1 MTYYDAY
8 QWWVEGYATP
18 VVQSSTMTQS
28 GACPPS
34 NPVKVTK
41 FVIGGPL
48 NVNGLKN
55 TGISIY
61 PNPVKNSIHINAK
74 ANDLGCE
81 YTIYDQLG
89 RNIATG
95 EINSNNTTIDLTN
108 IPKGIYFLSFSDNSN
123 QSWKF
128 IKE

>member
-1 MTYYDAY
+1 
-8 QWWVEGYATP
+8 
-18 VVQSSTMTQS
+18 
-28 GACPPS
+28 
-34 NPVKVTK
+34 TK

-48 NVNGLKN
+48 SVNGLKN

-61 PNPVKNSIHINAK
+61 PNPVKNIIHITANG
-74 ANDLGCE
+74 NDLGSK

-95 EINSNNTTIDLTN
+95 EINSNKTNIDLTN
-108 IPKGIYFLSFSDNSN
+108 IPKGIYFLNFSDNSN
-123 QSWKF
+123 LRWKF